1 MCADD
6 KSSDSLAASTSERRL
21 PRVSNATGGL
31 MPGLKWERL
40 FQQVQELDDLEYIE
54 KLKRGFRD

>member
-1 MCADD
+1 MCTDD
-6 KSSDSLAASTSERRL
+6 KSGNGPAASTSERRL

-31 MPGLKWERL
+31 MPGFKSERI
-40 FQQVQELDDLEYIE
+40 FQQIQELDDLEYIE